1 MRSRRRTFKTDSQWL
16 RVALASAGLGVT
28 LILASRAAWAS
39 DLLAWI
45 GVAMGVV
52 GVYIACAVLILPLPL
67 PPLLADRRTRAI
79 NQHID
84 AFLVEGHALNA
95 RHVTDAEGL
104 AGLEADYADWS
115 TRTQTWL
122 SKHASPGE
130 AAAFEHATGRSVDI
144 LDSFDAAHN
153 RLRLKLSFQ
162 LDVLQA
168 LRARPT

>member
-1 MRSRRRTFKTDSQWL
+1 MRGRRRTFKTDSQWL
-16 RVALASAGLGVT
+16 RLALAAAGLGVT

-39 DLLAWI
+39 GPLVWI
-45 GVAMGVV
+45 GVAMGLV

-79 NQHID
+79 NQQLD

-95 RHVTDAEGL
+95 RDVTDAEGR

-115 TRTQTWL
+115 ARTHTWL
-122 SKHASPGE
+122 SKNATPAE
-130 AAAFEHATGRSVDI
+130 AASFEHATGRSVDM
-144 LDSFDAAHN
+144 LDSFDETHN

-162 LDVLQA
+162 LDVLHA

>member
-1 MRSRRRTFKTDSQWL
+1 MRGRRRTFKTDSQWL
-16 RVALASAGLGVT
+16 RVALAAAGLGVT

-39 DLLAWI
+39 GPLAWI
-45 GVAMGVV
+45 GVAMGLV

-79 NQHID
+79 NQRLD

-95 RHVTDAEGL
+95 RPVTDAEGL

-115 TRTQTWL
+115 TRTHTWL
-122 SKHASPGE
+122 SKNGTPAE

-162 LDVLQA
+162 LDVLHA